1 MSKIGDV
8 IVKMLLKSDDY
19 EKGLQRSKKATQ
31 DFSKS
36 ITKGFTAGI
45 GKVTALVAAI
55 AGIAKT
61 LDKVANAN
69 QTFGDKW
76 HSFTSGLKGAW
87 DEFARSVASWDF
99 SHLFSRL
106 SDASAAAR
114 ELYGAMDAMGE
125 IMTAY
130 NIGSAKQAKHLAEL
144 RVAMNNK
151 NLDLD
156 TRIEKAREYL
166 NIMEQLESLPLR
178 GLSRVSDKTIEK
190 TMKQMGIS
198 FDGLTKKQV
207 AEAKESF
214 ISFFEWLGTAEGQ
227 AYNDGLVAAMKSRG
241 NALNRMFE
249 NNAKKQPGYQGDTDN
264 AVDRWLQNRKAH
276 DAGKVAGGAQWFDW
290 LYQYNEKVSD
300 TDRTALEDAV
310 VNYFKAEA
318 AFDETTR
325 RVQTLLNNLL
335 YERDKPAKPTAEEL
349 KAEKA
354 KKQAAELR
362 AAVSEIKDIP
372 FEVNQAAKA
381 IKMPDVITDEWVKRN
396 KERADEFLAQLEDFR
411 QKVESIQK
419 SFGAAIDRGIVNSI
433 DILTEAIGSGEEID
447 GGAVV
452 KALLSPLADA
462 CIEAGLLI
470 MTTGK
475 GVEALRDSL
484 ATGLAT
490 GGISAIAA
498 GAALMAVGAAAKVGL
513 AAIGRGQSA
522 GSTTT
527 SAAAATNTTQTIN
540 SELTITVQGT
550 LRGSDIVISGQRTL
564 NSWAR

>member
-55 AGIAKT
+55 AGIGKAFE
-61 LDKVANAN
+61 KVANAN

-87 DEFARSVASWDF
+87 DEFARSIATMDF

-106 SDASAAAR
+106 SEASAAAR

-130 NIGSAKQAKHLAEL
+130 NIGSAKQAKHLAQL
-144 RVAMNNK
+144 RVEMNNQ
-151 NLDLD
+151 NLSLD

-166 NIMEQLESLPLR
+166 AIMKQLESMPLR
-178 GLSRVSDKTIEK
+178 GLSQVSDKTIEK

-198 FDGLTKKQV
+198 FDGLTKKQI

-214 ISFFEWLGTAEGQ
+214 IDFFVWLGSETGQKVYPRVLKAVEDVWGYGKEFERILASENVPGGREWL
-227 AYNDGLVAAMKSRG
+227 VWI
-241 NALNRMFE
+241 
-249 NNAKKQPGYQGDTDN
+249 AKYAD
-264 AVDRWLQNRKAH
+264 
-276 DAGKVAGGAQWFDW
+276 
-290 LYQYNEKVSD
+290 KVSD
-300 TDRTALEDAV
+300 KERKALEEAIV
-310 VNYFKAEA
+310 GYLRAEA
-318 AFDETTR
+318 SFDETTR
-325 RVQTLLNNLL
+325 RVQTLLNNLT
-335 YERDKPAKPTAEEL
+335 YQKNNPEKPSADEL
-349 KAEKA
+349 KADKA

-381 IKMPDVITDEWVKRN
+381 TKMPDVITDEWVKRN

-522 GSTTT
+522 GSTATT